1 MNIQEELKRWQ
12 ELAIDEDVAEQ
23 LRVLVEEGSASDIAD
38 AFFQELEFGTAG
50 LRGIIG
56 AGTNRMNIYTVGKA
70 TQGLADYLNRHYDE
84 PSVAIARDSRNCGEL
99 FVRRAASVLAANGI
113 RVHIYPRVEPT
124 PALSFAVRDL
134 GCSAGINMTA
144 SHNPAPYNGYKVYG
158 EDGCQIA
165 SDAATEI
172 SKAVAN
178 VDAFADVLSTP
189 FDEAVSYGMI
199 DWIGDD
205 TIERFVDAV
214 YAAGVESPESAGTEL
229 KLVYTP
235 LNGTGLECVK
245 LILDRIG
252 VTDVTVVPEQA
263 QPDGNF
269 PTCPKPNPETREALD
284 LGIELSRQVHP
295 DLLVANDPDADRVG
309 IAVEYDGDYVL
320 LNGNEIGILLLDYI
334 CRTRRATLKMPQSP
348 LAVSTIVST
357 VMIDAIADDYKV
369 AIERT
374 LTGFKYIGGII
385 ARLEQEMSA
394 NSFLFGFEES
404 YGYLAGTHVRDKD
417 AIVATMLIC
426 QMARYYKAKGMN
438 LVEAMDSLYQ
448 RYGYYR
454 NRTLN
459 MEFPGAD
466 GAMKMTKLMA
476 KLRQDAPSEIAGMP
490 VEQCIDY
497 QGGYN
502 GLPSANVVEFRLP
515 DTNKVIF
522 RPSGTEPKVKAYLFA
537 KGPNAEEADKLL
549 DALQEAA
556 LALIEQ

>member
-1 MNIQEELKRWQ
+1 MNIQQEMKRWQ
-12 ELAIDEDVAEQ
+12 ELAVDSEVAEQ
-23 LRVLVEEGSASDIAD
+23 LRVLAEEGSSSDVAD

-84 PSVAIARDSRNCGEL
+84 PSVAIARDSRNFGEL
-99 FVRRAASVLAANGI
+99 FVQRAASVLAANGI
-113 RVHIYPRVEPT
+113 RVHIFPRVEPT
-124 PALSFAVRDL
+124 PLLSFAVRDL
-134 GCSAGINMTA
+134 KCSAGINMTA

-158 EDGCQIA
+158 DDGCQIA
-165 SDAATEI
+165 SEAAAEI

-178 VDAFADVLSTP
+178 VDAFSDVLSTP
-189 FDEAVSYGMI
+189 FEDAIAYGMI

-205 TIERFVDAV
+205 TIERFIDAV
-214 YAAGVESPESAGTEL
+214 LAAGVESPEAQDTQL

-245 LILDRIG
+245 LVLDNIG
-252 VTDVTVVPEQA
+252 VDDVTVVPEQA
-263 QPDGNF
+263 QPDGDF
-269 PTCPKPNPETREALD
+269 PTCPKPNPELREALD
-284 LGIELSRQVHP
+284 LGIELCKQVHP
-295 DLLVANDPDADRVG
+295 DLLLATDPDADRVG
-309 IAVEYDGDYVL
+309 VAVENEGEYVL
-320 LNGNEIGILLLDYI
+320 LTGNEIGILLLDYI
-334 CRTRRATLKMPQSP
+334 CRVRRATATMPQSP

-385 ARLEQEMSA
+385 TDLEQKMTA

-404 YGYLAGTHVRDKD
+404 SGYLAGTHVRDKD
-417 AIVATMLIC
+417 AIVASLLIC
-426 QMARYYKAKGMN
+426 QMARYYKAKGKN
-438 LVEAMDSLYQ
+438 LAQAMDALYQ

-466 GAMKMTKLMA
+466 GSMKMTKLMA
-476 KLRQDAPSEIAGMP
+476 GLRQNGPTEIAGMP
-490 VEQCIDY
+490 VEEVIDY

-537 KGPNAEEADKLL
+537 KGADADAADAKL

-556 LALIEQ
+556 LALLEA

>member
-189 FDEAVSYGMI
+189 FDEAISYGMV

-269 PTCPKPNPETREALD
+269 PTCPKPNPEMREALD

-309 IAVEYDGDYVL
+309 IAVEHDGDYVL

-490 VEQCIDY
+490 VEECIDY

-537 KGPNAEEADKLL
+537 RGPNAEEADKLL

>member
-309 IAVEYDGDYVL
+309 IAVEHDGDYVL